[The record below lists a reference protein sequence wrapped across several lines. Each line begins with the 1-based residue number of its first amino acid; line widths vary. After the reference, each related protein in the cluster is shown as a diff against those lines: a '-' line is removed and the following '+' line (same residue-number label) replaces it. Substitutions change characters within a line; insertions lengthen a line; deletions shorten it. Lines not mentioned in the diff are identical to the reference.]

1 MAVAQVAYDPTQ
13 SSNLNDQNAQFR
25 VGDEF
30 EMADGKTYIYVRF
43 DNGAGNV
50 ASANGGAA
58 YWKTY
63 ASGIVTSDKTDSEVG
78 ATIPLGCAGIFQ
90 GVVTDQYYTWLQKRG
105 RRTSVRLLAGDSDG
119 AVGNKVFP
127 PAADAPNDLDLRSE
141 ALSSISASEIPAQQ
155 VGVQMAAGASNLAT
169 VMLTI
174 I

>member
-1 MAVAQVAYDPTQ
+1 MAVAQIAFDP
-13 SSNLNDQNAQFR
+13 SSANNINDKSPMFR
-25 VGDEF
+25 PGDEF
-30 EMADGKTYIYVRF
+30 ETADGKVWLYAQF

-63 ASGIVTSDKTDSEVG
+63 ASGIVTSDKTDAEVG
-78 ATIPLGCAGIFQ
+78 AAIPHGCAGILQ

-105 RRTSVRLLAGDSDG
+105 RRTNVRLLSADNNG
-119 AVGNKVFP
+119 AVGNKIFP

-155 VGVQMAAGASNLAT
+155 VGIQMAAGGSNLAT

-174 I
+174 V